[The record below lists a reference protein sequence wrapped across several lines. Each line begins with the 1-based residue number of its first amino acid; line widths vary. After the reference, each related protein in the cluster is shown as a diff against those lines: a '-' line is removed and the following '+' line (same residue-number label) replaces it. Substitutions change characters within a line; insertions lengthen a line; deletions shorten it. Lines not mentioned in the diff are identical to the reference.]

1 MKILIGFEESGKVRR
16 AFAAKGHEV
25 YSCDLLP
32 SRDNSPFHIIG
43 DVRPL
48 LKKPWDLVICFPPCT
63 HLCSSGARWFEQ
75 KRADGRQAAAIRLF
89 YDAMNANAPRVGGE
103 NPIGIMSN
111 IYRKPDQIIHPWQF
125 GHGETKATCL
135 WLKGLPKLIPENV
148 VSGREQRIWKLPPS
162 KDRSRIRSE
171 TFQGIANAMAN
182 QWG

>member
-75 KRADGRQAAAIRLF
+75 KRADGRQSAAIRLF